1 MHWPLLQDVP
11 EEDRREILSAAVR
24 RRFGRREVLFHQG
37 DPGQAL
43 HFIERGRVAVQV
55 TTPLGEVATLRV
67 LGRGAVVG
75 ELALVDGEGTRSA
88 SAVALEPAETLAL
101 HVSRF
106 QELRRRHPSVDRI
119 LITALTREVRRLDDR
134 LMEALYTSADVR
146 VARRLLELVEVYEES
161 SGTVIPLT
169 QDELASM
176 AGTSRATVNR
186 VLGVA
191 QEAGAIELR
200 RGRIHILD
208 PAPLERRA
216 R

>member
-11 EEDRREILSAAVR
+11 EVDRREILAAAVR
-24 RRFGRREVLFHQG
+24 RRFGKREVLFHQG
-37 DPGQAL
+37 DPGEAL

-75 ELALVDGEGTRSA
+75 ELALVGEGTRSA
-88 SAVALEPAETLAL
+88 TAVTLEPAETLAL

-119 LITALTREVRRLDDR
+119 LITALTREVQRLDDR
-134 LMEALYTSADVR
+134 LVEALYASADVR
-146 VARRLLELVEVYEES
+146 VVRRLLELVAVYEED
-161 SGTVIPLT
+161 GETVVPLT

-191 QEAGAIELR
+191 QEAGALELR